1 MQMDLYRIA
10 ASGLKIV
17 ILCLTLVGCH
27 HDDPPVPPVPSEPE
41 TQITISGQIMLGP
54 VVDDHS
60 LELVLYSSDMREL
73 TRPKVNPDWTCDAVI
88 KGYTGII
95 IAKLVDSGDSTP
107 DYIDE
112 ATGQPKNLGDNVLL
126 SVIDINSSA
135 KDQKA
140 KLNITPQSTVA
151 AVKAGIDIVDD
162 VVIPSIWLS
171 KDTVAASN
179 LLVSRAFD
187 LGSKPIT
194 EIKAIPVISADDGY
208 QEGNSLGNVLAAIS
222 GIEAF
227 YNYAD

>member
-27 HDDPPVPPVPSEPE
+27 HDDPPEPPVPPEPE
-41 TQITISGQIMLGP
+41 TQITISGQIMHGP
-54 VVDDHS
+54 VVDGHS

-73 TRPKVNPDWTCDAVI
+73 ARPKVNPDGTYDAVI

-95 IAKLVDSGDSTP
+95 IAKLVDSGVSTP

-140 KLNITPQSTVA
+140 K
-151 AVKAGIDIVDD
+151 
-162 VVIPSIWLS
+162 
-171 KDTVAASN
+171 
-179 LLVSRAFD
+179 
-187 LGSKPIT
+187 T
-194 EIKAIPVISADDGY
+194 EYYSPKYCCSCKGRY
-208 QEGNSLGNVLAAIS
+208 RYS
-222 GIEAF
+222 G
-227 YNYAD
+227 